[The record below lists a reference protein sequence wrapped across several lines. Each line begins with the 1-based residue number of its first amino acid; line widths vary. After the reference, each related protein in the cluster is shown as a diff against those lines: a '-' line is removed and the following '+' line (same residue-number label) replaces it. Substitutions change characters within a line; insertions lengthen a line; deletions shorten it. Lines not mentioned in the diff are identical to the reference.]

1 MGCGWRRSIIM
12 DITIEELKE
21 RMDKGENL
29 NLIDV
34 REEHEFDEFNIGAK
48 LIPLGE
54 LPDRLEE
61 IEAWKDQ
68 EILIHCRSS
77 ARSGRAKEYLAS
89 EGFTNVRN
97 VLGGM
102 LAWQAAGY

>member
-1 MGCGWRRSIIM
+1 MKINKNM

-21 RMDKGENL
+21 RMDKGEQL

-34 REEHEFDEFNIGAK
+34 REEYEFDEFNIGAT

-68 EILIHCRSS
+68 EILIHCRSG
-77 ARSGRAKEYLAS
+77 ARSGRAKEYLTS
-89 EGFTNVRN
+89 EGYTNVRN

>member
-1 MGCGWRRSIIM
+1 M
-12 DITIEELKE
+12 DISIEELKE
-21 RMDKGENL
+21 RMDKGEQL

-34 REEHEFDEFNIGAK
+34 REEYEFDEFNIGAT

-68 EILIHCRSS
+68 EILIHCRSG
-77 ARSGRAKEYLAS
+77 ARSGRAKEYLTS
-89 EGFTNVRN
+89 EGYTNVRN

>member
-1 MGCGWRRSIIM
+1 M

-21 RMDKGENL
+21 RMDKGEIL

-34 REEHEFDEFNIGAK
+34 REEYEFDEFNIGAT

-54 LPDRLEE
+54 LPNRLEE
-61 IEAWKDQ
+61 IEAWKEQ
-68 EILIHCRSS
+68 EILIHCRSG
-77 ARSGRAKEYLAS
+77 ARSGRAKEYLTS
-89 EGFTNVRN
+89 EGYTNVRN

>member
-1 MGCGWRRSIIM
+1 M
-12 DITIEELKE
+12 DITIEELKV
-21 RMDKGENL
+21 RLDKGENL

-34 REEHEFDEFNIGAK
+34 REEYEFDEFNIGAK

-68 EILIHCRSS
+68 EILIHCRSG

-89 EGFTNVRN
+89 EGYTNVRN

>member
-1 MGCGWRRSIIM
+1 
-12 DITIEELKE
+12 
-21 RMDKGENL
+21 MDKGEKL

-34 REEHEFDEFNIGAK
+34 REEYEFDEFNIGAT

-54 LPDRLEE
+54 LPDRLDE
-61 IEAWKDQ
+61 IEAWKNQ
-68 EILIHCRSS
+68 EILIHCRSG
-77 ARSGRAKEYLAS
+77 ARSGRAKEYLES
-89 EGFTNVRN
+89 EGFNNVRN

>member
-1 MGCGWRRSIIM
+1 M

-29 NLIDV
+29 NLFDV
-34 REEHEFDEFNIGAK
+34 REEYEFDEFNIGAQ

-54 LPDRLEE
+54 LPDRLDE
-61 IEAWKDQ
+61 IKADKDA
-68 EILIHCRSS
+68 EIIVHCRSG
-77 ARSGRAKEYLAS
+77 ARSGRAQAYLES
-89 EGFTNVRN
+89 EGYTNVRN
-97 VLGGM
+97 LVGGM

>member
-1 MGCGWRRSIIM
+1 M

-21 RMDKGENL
+21 RMDKGEKL

-34 REEHEFDEFNIGAK
+34 REEYEFDEFNIGAT

-68 EILIHCRSS
+68 EILIHCRSG
-77 ARSGRAKEYLAS
+77 ARSGRAKDYLIS
-89 EGFTNVRN
+89 EGYSNVRN

>member
-1 MGCGWRRSIIM
+1 M
-12 DITIEELKE
+12 DITIEELKD
-21 RMDKGENL
+21 RLDKGEKL

-34 REEHEFDEFNIGAK
+34 REEYEFDEFNIGAT

-68 EILIHCRSS
+68 EILIHCRSG

-89 EGFTNVRN
+89 EGYSNVRN

>member
-1 MGCGWRRSIIM
+1 M

-21 RMDKGENL
+21 RMDKGESL

-34 REEHEFDEFNIGAK
+34 REEYEFDEFNIGAT

-68 EILIHCRSS
+68 EILIHCRSG

-89 EGFTNVRN
+89 EGFSNVRN

>member
-34 REEHEFDEFNIGAK
+34 REEYEFDEFNIGAT

-68 EILIHCRSS
+68 EILIHCRSG
-77 ARSGRAKEYLAS
+77 ARSGRAKEYLTS
-89 EGFTNVRN
+89 EGYTNVRN

>member
-1 MGCGWRRSIIM
+1 M

-21 RMDKGENL
+21 RMDKGEKL

-34 REEHEFDEFNIGAK
+34 REEYEFDEFNIGAT

-68 EILIHCRSS
+68 EILIHCRSG
-77 ARSGRAKEYLAS
+77 ARSGRAKEYLMS
-89 EGFTNVRN
+89 EGYSNVRN